1 MSAAVVIGGAGG
13 IGLAAA
19 RAVAR
24 DGLPVTIADFDAEA
38 GEAAAGQLAEEGH
51 RAWFHRV
58 DIREEASIAA
68 LADAAEARFGP
79 VDRLVNAAGLIVP
92 VSTSRAQ
99 PTGLHDDIHA
109 VNYRG
114 LYLACRAFGWRMA
127 AAGAGAIVNIAST
140 AGLRPIPSPAY
151 VTSKYAVVGAT
162 ELFAAEL
169 GPRGVRVNAVAPTYT
184 MTKPI
189 LERIESGHRS
199 RAAIRDQSALKILVT
214 PEQVAACIR
223 FLLSDEA
230 SAVTGVTL
238 PVDAGWRVSLSY
250 ESLEAPLID
259 LDEAGL
265 DGTGQGPR

>member
-13 IGLAAA
+13 IGIAAA
-19 RAVAR
+19 RAIAR
-24 DGLPVTIADFDAEA
+24 DGLPVTIADLDPEA
-38 GEAAAGQLAEEGH
+38 GEAAAAQLLAEGH
-51 RAWFHRV
+51 SAGFRQV
-58 DIREEASIAA
+58 DIRAADSVAA
-68 LADAAEARFGP
+68 LAESAEERFGP
-79 VDRLVNAAGLIVP
+79 VDRLVNSAGIITP

-99 PTGLHDDIHA
+99 PTALHDDVHA

-114 LYLACRAFGWRMA
+114 LYLACREFGWRMA
-127 AAGAGAIVNIAST
+127 AAGSGAIVNIAST
-140 AGLRPIPSPAY
+140 AGLRPIPAPAY

-162 ELFAAEL
+162 EFFAAEL

-189 LERIESGHRS
+189 LDRIESGHRS

-259 LDEAGL
+259 LDDAAQ
-265 DGTGQGPR
+265 GTR

>member
-13 IGLAAA
+13 IGIAAA
-19 RAVAR
+19 RAIAR
-24 DGLPVTIADFDAEA
+24 DGLPVTIADLDPEA
-38 GEAAAGQLAEEGH
+38 GEAAAAQLLAEGH
-51 RAWFHRV
+51 SAWFRQV
-58 DIREEASIAA
+58 DIRAAESIAA
-68 LADAAEARFGP
+68 LAESAEERFGP
-79 VDRLVNAAGLIVP
+79 VDRLVNSAGIITP

-99 PTGLHDDIHA
+99 PTALHDDVHA

-114 LYLACRAFGWRMA
+114 LYLACREFGWRMA
-127 AAGAGAIVNIAST
+127 AAGSGAIVNIAST
-140 AGLRPIPSPAY
+140 AGLRPIPAPAY

-162 ELFAAEL
+162 EFFAAEL

-189 LERIESGHRS
+189 LDRIESGHRS

-259 LDEAGL
+259 LDDAAQ
-265 DGTGQGPR
+265 GTR

>member
-13 IGLAAA
+13 IGIAAA
-19 RAVAR
+19 RAIAR
-24 DGLPVTIADFDAEA
+24 DGLPVTIADLDPEA
-38 GEAAAGQLAEEGH
+38 GEAAAAQLLAEGH
-51 RAWFHRV
+51 SAWFRQV
-58 DIREEASIAA
+58 DIRAAESIAA
-68 LADAAEARFGP
+68 LAEAAEERFGP
-79 VDRLVNAAGLIVP
+79 VDKLVNSAGIITP

-99 PTGLHDDIHA
+99 PTALHDDVHA

-114 LYLACRAFGWRMA
+114 LYLACREFGWRMA
-127 AAGAGAIVNIAST
+127 ASGGGAIVNIAST
-140 AGLRPIPSPAY
+140 AGLRPIPAPAY

-162 ELFAAEL
+162 EFFAAEL

-189 LERIESGHRS
+189 LDRIESGHRS

-259 LDEAGL
+259 LDDAAQ
-265 DGTGQGPR
+265 GTR

>member
-13 IGLAAA
+13 IGIAAA
-19 RAVAR
+19 RAIAR
-24 DGLPVTIADFDAEA
+24 DGLPVTIADLDPEA
-38 GEAAAGQLAEEGH
+38 GEAAAAQLLAEGH
-51 RAWFHRV
+51 SAWFRQV
-58 DIREEASIAA
+58 DIRAADSVAA
-68 LADAAEARFGP
+68 LAESAEERFGP
-79 VDRLVNAAGLIVP
+79 VDRLVNSAGIITP

-99 PTGLHDDIHA
+99 PTALHDDVHA

-114 LYLACRAFGWRMA
+114 LYLACREFGWRMA
-127 AAGAGAIVNIAST
+127 AAGSGAIVNIAST
-140 AGLRPIPSPAY
+140 AGLRPIPAPAY

-162 ELFAAEL
+162 EFFAAEL

-189 LERIESGHRS
+189 LDRIESGHRS

-259 LDEAGL
+259 LDDAAQ
-265 DGTGQGPR
+265 GTR

>member
-13 IGLAAA
+13 IGIAIA
-19 RAVAR
+19 RALAR
-24 DGLPVTIADFDAEA
+24 DGLPVTVADLDRAA
-38 GEAAAGQLAEEGH
+38 GEGAARQLVAEGC
-51 RAWFHRV
+51 RAWFCNV
-58 DIREEASIAA
+58 DIREAASMAA
-68 LADAAEARFGP
+68 LAERAEERFGP
-79 VDRLVNAAGLIVP
+79 VDRLVNAAGLIAP

-99 PTGLHDDIHA
+99 SMDLHDDIHA

-162 ELFAAEL
+162 EFFAAEL

-189 LERIESGHRS
+189 LDRIESGHRS

-214 PEQVAACIR
+214 PEQVAACVR

-250 ESLEAPLID
+250 ESVEAPLID
-259 LDEAGL
+259 LHGAA
-265 DGTGQGPR
+265 